1 VLVATDYFTKW
12 TEAVALKNITHKEV
26 IEFITEHIIHRFG
39 IPQTLTTDQW
49 ASFMSKEVREFAEL
63 YRIKLLNS
71 SSYYAQANGHA
82 ESSNMTL
89 INLIKKK
96 ISDNPKHWYKILSE
110 ALWAHRISK
119 HSATKVSPFE
129 LVYGQKAVLPV
140 EISLNAVRFARQND
154 LTVMDYYNSMM
165 DNIDEVTDKRV
176 IALGAIEK
184 DKIIVARAYNK
195 KVRAK
200 SFQVGDLVWKT
211 ILPLRNKDRKFGK
224 WSPSCEGPYKV
235 KQVMSGNT
243 YLLQTLQGKD
253 LPKALNGRF
262 LKQYHPSM
270 WQDA

>member
-1 VLVATDYFTKW
+1 
-12 TEAVALKNITHKEV
+12 
-26 IEFITEHIIHRFG
+26 
-39 IPQTLTTDQW
+39 
-49 ASFMSKEVREFAEL
+49 
-63 YRIKLLNS
+63 
-71 SSYYAQANGHA
+71 
-82 ESSNMTL
+82 
-89 INLIKKK
+89 
-96 ISDNPKHWYKILSE
+96 LSE

-129 LVYGQKAVLPV
+129 LVYGKEAVLPV

-154 LTVMDYYNSMM
+154 LTVMDNSMI

-195 KVRAK
+195 KVKAK

-211 ILPLRNKDRKFGK
+211 ILPLRNKDQKFGK
-224 WSPSCEGPYKV
+224 WSPSWEGPYRV

-262 LKQYHPSM
+262 LK
-270 WQDA
+270 